1 MAYLSSKNFMGFAS
15 TANNIMNSEIQY
27 MDFLRDVFETL
38 FDNIDTRDS
47 IAKEYAYFTNS
58 SVDIRN
64 HDVTASAKDA
74 FVFCFVEWL
83 LANRSISFNGQLQPA
98 ALVYRAVCVQKPP
111 VHLDIYVDSLKGT
124 KLSMYKVMA
133 INDMSQKITIQDVLH
148 NDKYVQS
155 VSYSS
160 LLPLLWKDEIL
171 GLRLLTLDG
180 KVQVGYGIFRFIKSI
195 QEKVADSLKK
205 LAERHI
211 RMGAGKDAVDSG
223 VVQDRIIHDWVTQ
236 VKFMEQQK

>member
-38 FDNIDTRDS
+38 FDNTDTRDS

-58 SVDIRN
+58 SADIRN
-64 HDVTASAKDA
+64 HDITASAKDA
-74 FVFCFVEWL
+74 FIFCFVEWL
-83 LANRSISFNGQLQPA
+83 LANRSIIFNGQLQPVA
-98 ALVYRAVCVQKPP
+98 SVYSVVCLQKPP
-111 VHLDIYVDSLKGT
+111 VHLDVYVDSLKST
-124 KLSMYKVMA
+124 KLSMYKVMN
-133 INDMSQKITIQDVLH
+133 INDMNQNITIQDVLH

-155 VSYSS
+155 VNYSS

-195 QEKVADSLKK
+195 QDKVAGSLKK

-211 RMGAGKDAVDSG
+211 RMEAGSG

-236 VKFMEQQK
+236 VKFMDQQK